1 MFNNDDR
8 KCLDPAYFNI
18 IAVDNYDVT
27 IMSRNTGYYW
37 YIYSLNA
44 PSNYIGAR
52 NIFGEDGDASY
63 MLVPIDDDPVNMN
76 SVAFILPLRHKSTI
90 RVNELPDDLKKAIAS
105 FMVANVIEDLRGKK
119 NNHRSMLVNV
129 SRFTAVQEQVSELV
143 NEYLKNLQSACRL
156 YGKFLQKMR

>member
-1 MFNNDDR
+1 MFNKSSYVGFTATPFANIFI
-8 KCLDPAYFNI
+8 DP
-18 IAVDNYDVT
+18 DNYNDMV
-27 IMSRNTGYYW
+27 SEDLFPKD

-90 RVNELPDDLKKAIAS
+90 RVNELPDDLK
-105 FMVANVIEDLRGKK
+105 
-119 NNHRSMLVNV
+119 
-129 SRFTAVQEQVSELV
+129 
-143 NEYLKNLQSACRL
+143 RL
-156 YGKFLQKMR
+156 